1 MRGSGGLRAVRPGTG
16 GCREG
21 RASWLARR
29 GYRGADLRRVLEGMA
44 EHADTGHQSLWPA
57 SRPTGG
63 SRQALR
69 AHARLPAAR
78 RPGFGGLMETT
89 VTTTEPGDPKSSSGV
104 YVYCI
109 IECSEPRDFG
119 KIGIGGRGDDVFT
132 VHYRDLAAV
141 VSRAAL
147 QVYDPTRENALTHEH
162 VNEVV
167 MIDNG
172 FTPVPMSF
180 GTLFKT
186 EEDTIEFLKDTYDA
200 LRDVL
205 QKMKDKLEFGLKV
218 NWDRESVLAEIEQE
232 NEELR
237 RLKAEIESNQ
247 QTSTYFARMQLGRL
261 VEQALADK
269 ADAYVRE
276 IYDELQ
282 EAAIASR
289 SNKVIGDKMI
299 MNAAFLVARSK
310 QEQFDEKVHEI
321 GKRYEGK
328 LNFKYTGPWP
338 PYNFVTIRLQ
348 LERSASV

>member
-1 MRGSGGLRAVRPGTG
+1 MESTISPTQ
-16 GCREG
+16 
-21 RASWLARR
+21 
-29 GYRGADLRRVLEGMA
+29 
-44 EHADTGHQSLWPA
+44 DTGDKA
-57 SRPTGG
+57 T
-63 SRQALR
+63 
-69 AHARLPAAR
+69 
-78 RPGFGGLMETT
+78 
-89 VTTTEPGDPKSSSGV
+89 SGV

-109 IECSEPRDFG
+109 IECAEPRGFG
-119 KIGIGGRGDDVFT
+119 KIGIGGRNDEVYT

-141 VSRAAL
+141 VSRAPL

-218 NWDRESVLAEIEQE
+218 NWDRENVLVEIEKE

-237 RLKAEIESNQ
+237 KLKAEIESNQ
-247 QTSTYFARMQLGRL
+247 QSSTYFARMQLGRL

-269 ADAYVRE
+269 SDAYVRE
-276 IYDELQ
+276 IYDHLRD
-282 EAAIASR
+282 AAIASR
-289 SNKVIGDKMI
+289 HNKVIGDKMI
-299 MNAAFLVARSK
+299 MNAAFLVPRENAK
-310 QEQFDEKVHEI
+310 FFDEKIREI
-321 GKRYEGK
+321 NARYEGK
-328 LNFKYTGPWP
+328 LTFKETGPWP

-348 LERSASV
+348 LERSAGV

>member
-1 MRGSGGLRAVRPGTG
+1 MRSGAR
-16 GCREG
+16 GCRES
-21 RASWLARR
+21 RASWVARCGHR
-29 GYRGADLRRVLEGMA
+29 GEDLRRVLERVA
-44 EHADTGHQSLWPA
+44 HHANTGHQSLWPA
-57 SRPTGG
+57 AGAAGG

-69 AHARLPAAR
+69 AHARLPTSR

-89 VTTTEPGDPKSSSGV
+89 ITTTAPGDPKSSSGV

-186 EEDTIEFLKDTYDA
+186 EEDTTEFLKDTYDA

-205 QKMKDKLEFGLKV
+205 LKMKDKLEFGLKV
-218 NWDRESVLAEIEQE
+218 NWDRESVLGEIEQE

-261 VEQALADK
+261 FEQALADK
-269 ADAYVRE
+269 ADSYVRE
-276 IYDELQ
+276 INKELQ
-282 EAAIASR
+282 SAAIASR

-299 MNAAFLVARSK
+299 MNAAFLVARAK
-310 QEQFDEKVHEI
+310 QDQFDQKVHEI

-348 LERSASV
+348 LERSAGV

>member
-1 MRGSGGLRAVRPGTG
+1 MEAVRVEPP
-16 GCREG
+16 
-21 RASWLARR
+21 S
-29 GYRGADLRRVLEGMA
+29 DK
-44 EHADTGHQSLWPA
+44 PA
-57 SRPTGG
+57 SGEG
-63 SRQALR
+63 I
-69 AHARLPAAR
+69 
-78 RPGFGGLMETT
+78 
-89 VTTTEPGDPKSSSGV
+89 

-109 IECSEPRDFG
+109 IESAEARTFG
-119 KIGIGGRGDDVFT
+119 KIGIGGRGDEVYT
-132 VHYRDLAAV
+132 VHHEDLAAV
-141 VSRAAL
+141 VSRSL
-147 QVYDPTRENALTHEH
+147 LMVYDPTRENALTHEH

-167 MIDNG
+167 MIDNN

-186 EEDTIEFLKDTYDA
+186 EDDTKEFLKDTYKE

-205 QKMKDKLEFGLKV
+205 LKMKDKLEVGLKV
-218 NWDRESVLAEIEQE
+218 NWDREKVLEEIEQE

-276 IYDELQ
+276 IYNELQ
-282 EAAIASR
+282 GAAIASR

-299 MNAAFLVARSK
+299 MNAAFLVARDK
-310 QEQFDEKVHEI
+310 QDQFDQKVHEI
-321 GKRYEGK
+321 GKRYEGR
-328 LNFKYTGPWP
+328 LSFKYTGPWP

>member
-1 MRGSGGLRAVRPGTG
+1 MESTIAPTATG
-16 GCREG
+16 ESKG
-21 RASWLARR
+21 
-29 GYRGADLRRVLEGMA
+29 
-44 EHADTGHQSLWPA
+44 
-57 SRPTGG
+57 
-63 SRQALR
+63 
-69 AHARLPAAR
+69 
-78 RPGFGGLMETT
+78 
-89 VTTTEPGDPKSSSGV
+89 SSGV

-109 IECSEPRDFG
+109 IECDEPRIFG

-141 VSRAAL
+141 MSRAAL
-147 QVYDPTRENALTHEH
+147 QVYDPTRENALPHEH

-186 EEDTIEFLKDTYDA
+186 EEDTTEFLKDTYDA

-205 QKMKDKLEFGLKV
+205 QKMKDKLELGLKV
-218 NWDRESVLAEIEQE
+218 NWDRDSVLGEIEQE

-269 ADAYVRE
+269 ADADVRE
-276 IYDELQ
+276 IYEELQ
-282 EAAIASR
+282 GAATASR
-289 SNKVIGDKMI
+289 SNKGM
-299 MNAAFLVARSK
+299 R
-310 QEQFDEKVHEI
+310 DERI
-321 GKRYEGK
+321 
-328 LNFKYTGPWP
+328 
-338 PYNFVTIRLQ
+338 
-348 LERSASV
+348 

>member
-1 MRGSGGLRAVRPGTG
+1 MESTVATPK
-16 GCREG
+16 EG
-21 RASWLARR
+21 
-29 GYRGADLRRVLEGMA
+29 
-44 EHADTGHQSLWPA
+44 
-57 SRPTGG
+57 
-63 SRQALR
+63 
-69 AHARLPAAR
+69 
-78 RPGFGGLMETT
+78 
-89 VTTTEPGDPKSSSGV
+89 EPRSTDGI

-109 IECSEPRDFG
+109 IECSEARTFG
-119 KIGIGGRGDDVFT
+119 KIGIGGRGDEVYT

-141 VSRAAL
+141 VSQAPL
-147 QVYDPTRENALTHEH
+147 QVYDPTRENALNHEH

-218 NWDRESVLAEIEQE
+218 NWDRDSVLAEIENE

-269 ADAYVRE
+269 SDSYVRE
-276 IYDELQ
+276 IYEKLRDT
-282 EAAIASR
+282 AIAAR
-289 SNKVIGDKMI
+289 DNKVIGDKMI
-299 MNAAFLVARSK
+299 MNAAFLVAREN
-310 QEQFDEKVHEI
+310 QERFDKKVHEI
-321 GKRYEGK
+321 GKQYEGK
-328 LNFKYTGPWP
+328 LTFRYTGPWP

-348 LERSASV
+348 LQRSAGV